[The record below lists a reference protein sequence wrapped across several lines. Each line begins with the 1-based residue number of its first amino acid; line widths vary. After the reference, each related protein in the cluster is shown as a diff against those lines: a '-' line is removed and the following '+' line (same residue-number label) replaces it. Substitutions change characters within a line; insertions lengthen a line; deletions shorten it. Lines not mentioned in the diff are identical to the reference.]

1 VTALARPTRRL
12 REPHPRH
19 RAAPFRVPAREVL
32 RSLPLDEVRLA
43 VGPEPPEVAHPD
55 RGVAIEPA
63 GGIA

>member
-1 VTALARPTRRL
+1 VTALARPPRRL

-19 RAAPFRVPAREVL
+19 RAAPLLGPAREAL

-43 VGPEPPEVAHPD
+43 VGLEPPEVAHPD